1 MVHKAPVADQDM
13 TDMLIMFAGRFD
25 MERLGIFGHSFGGA
39 TAGEACLRDSRFKAF
54 INMDGT
60 PFGSAVDNVISQPF
74 MILTTGKDEIKI
86 IRSGYSTDQKNFISV
101 YINESEHMNFSDFN
115 TIIPNIGKL
124 TGLLGKIDGD
134 RHRLIMNKYIL
145 AFFNSRL
152 KGLPA
157 PILGSGTPEYPK
169 VLFEAN

>member
-124 TGLLGKIDGD
+124 TGLLGKI
-134 RHRLIMNKYIL
+134 RR
-145 AFFNSRL
+145 
-152 KGLPA
+152 
-157 PILGSGTPEYPK
+157 GSSQADNEQIYSCLLQQPPEGTPCAYPGK
-169 VLFEAN
+169 RNTGIS